1 MVTFEIKNQTS
12 DRVVYKY
19 YPENKRDK
27 WYGVFSLY
35 LNERRVE
42 IDLVAEEELPIA
54 TEDKEWYYY
63 ADYVIKRVVEDLK
76 KGNIIESG
84 TVAWL

>member
-1 MVTFEIKNQTS
+1 M
-12 DRVVYKY
+12 
-19 YPENKRDK
+19 
-27 WYGVFSLY
+27 
-35 LNERRVE
+35 NERRVE
-42 IDLVAEEELPIA
+42 IDLVAEDEFLRIATAKNLNNFRDVINKMRIENGESPLSEEELPIA

>member
-1 MVTFEIKNQTS
+1 M
-12 DRVVYKY
+12 
-19 YPENKRDK
+19 
-27 WYGVFSLY
+27 
-35 LNERRVE
+35 NERRVE